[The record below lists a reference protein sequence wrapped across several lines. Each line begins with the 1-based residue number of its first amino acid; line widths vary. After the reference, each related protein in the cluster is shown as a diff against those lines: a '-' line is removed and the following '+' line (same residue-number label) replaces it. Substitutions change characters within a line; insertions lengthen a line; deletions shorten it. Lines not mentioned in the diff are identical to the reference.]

1 MKSMCHDARRNSP
14 SVAVR
19 RPTSSCSLTTSR
31 IASSSTARSSSS
43 PIWPSACRE
52 RASSSRC
59 GRSRLPTWSA
69 RNGGVS
75 LMLIRSP
82 PDQLVEVGLLVDVA
96 VLLAE
101 LRQLLD
107 RVLVQVGLPAGE
119 VDLLRDLL
127 RDLRVLGQHGADVV
141 RMLLGVVE
149 RLLHRRL
156 EAVDQLRVGLDQ
168 LLGRKVGG

>member
-1 MKSMCHDARRNSP
+1 MKSMCQEARRNSP

-19 RPTSSCSLTTSR
+19 SPTSSCIFTTSR

-43 PIWPSACRE
+43 SSRPSACAA

-75 LMLIRSP
+75 LMLNRSP
-82 PDQLVEVGLLVDVA
+82 PDQLVQVGLLLDEA

-107 RVLVQVGLPAGE
+107 GVLRQLRLPARQ
-119 VDLLRDLL
+119 VDLRRGLL
-127 RDLRVLGQHGADVV
+127 GDLRVLGEHLADRV
-141 RMLLGVVE
+141 RVLLRVLQ
-149 RLLHRRL
+149 RLLHRGL
-156 EAVDQLRVGLDQ
+156 EAVDELRVGADQ
-168 LLGRKVGG
+168 LLRREV